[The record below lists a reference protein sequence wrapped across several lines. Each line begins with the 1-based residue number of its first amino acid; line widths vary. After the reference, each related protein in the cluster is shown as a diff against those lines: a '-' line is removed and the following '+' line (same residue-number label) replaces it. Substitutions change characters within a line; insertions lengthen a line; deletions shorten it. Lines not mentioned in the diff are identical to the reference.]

1 MALYINFTNDDV
13 LTNEANKVTAGFFD
27 GTGTIAGSTLTT
39 SSLSTTQKNYYYNL
53 QYNDK
58 DHISVTYGHIGGS
71 GSDSVT
77 DLKGQTEAIYKQF
90 ANYLLNPIAVGSGDT
105 FQPSVDDGFQFT
117 SGTLEHDVYIVSF
130 ERARFKDRV
139 NRKTW
144 TLSLSGSERNPTGVE
159 PTVIESSGSTIHL
172 TDDSKTA
179 TGVQTIVGPRYTV
192 YSGSE
197 GVVNNTTTKYGHFYP
212 NLGLVVLSQNKLSS
226 SLPGN
231 SVANKSGSGYVGGGF
246 GLAADR
252 TIGTSA
258 DNAWKMARAIML
270 GSNHT
275 FRNEED
281 QTTVSYFCRAKA
293 PHFNFSNNPTFT
305 SGSDGELTNTTFEG
319 NPQSFI
325 TTVGLYDNT
334 EALVA
339 VGRLSKPIKK
349 NYSSEAVIKVN
360 LTY

>member
-27 GTGTIAGSTLTT
+27 GAGTIAGSTLTT

-105 FQPSVDDGFQFT
+105 FQPSIDDGFQFT

-144 TLSLSGSERNPTGVE
+144 TLTLSGSLSNLNAHGLSTGS
-159 PTVIESSGSTIHL
+159 ILHI

-179 TGVQTIVGPRYTV
+179 TGVQTIVGPRFNV

-197 GVVNNTTTKYGHFYP
+197 GTVNNTSTKYGHFYP
-212 NLGLVVLSQNKLSS
+212 NLGLMVLSQNSLSS
-226 SLPGN
+226 SMPGT
-231 SVANKSGSGYVGGGF
+231 VGAAVSGSGYVGGGT
-246 GLAADR
+246 GLGADR
-252 TIGTSA
+252 AVNTTV

-305 SGSDGELTNTTFEG
+305 SGSAGELTNTTFEG